1 MTTRYTCFVI
11 SPIGDPGSPVRLAAD
26 EAFEYIIKPALD
38 KYDFVVER
46 ADHIRGIADTIT
58 KEMVERIQRSD
69 LCVVELTG
77 LNPNVMYEC
86 GRRHET
92 GKPCILISRDGELP
106 FDVVTHPVI
115 RYSLEGNARDVINTI
130 RVIQQNVQQFID
142 LGFERAGNRSINDV
156 YREVGA
162 VGQKIDLVL
171 KRIASQSSLGD
182 AALPAGDK
190 AREATMLLKKLGGAV
205 PAINFALSNRDA
217 ELVDL
222 LLPRVQNKKSE
233 NFVLGGLVQGA
244 SIGSR
249 VAFEMLE
256 EVIASGMEDFAWSAK
271 SRIIGGYAA
280 GASRL
285 DEENRA
291 LPVVKATAERM
302 SAQIEQGESVSTEE
316 QTMILNALQRIYHGL
331 ERYEDAIRVGAEVLK
346 LDPADEAYLFN
357 QSLNFESAG
366 QPQQALDC
374 IDRLVAILRA
384 RDFDDADDAH
394 LVHCINKYV
403 QAMRIDE
410 ARELFLTLEDQ
421 HPFRAQ
427 ILRNDDDFEV
437 LFA

>member
-1 MTTRYTCFVI
+1 MATRYTCFVI
-11 SPIGDPGSPVRLAAD
+11 SPIGDPGSPVRVAAD

-38 KYDFVVER
+38 RYDFVVER
-46 ADHIRGIADTIT
+46 ADHIRGITDTIT

-92 GKPCILISRDGELP
+92 GKPCILISKDDKLP

-115 RYSLEGNARDVINTI
+115 RYSLEGNAKDVINTI

-142 LGFERAGNRSINDV
+142 LGFERAGNRSISDV
-156 YREVGA
+156 YREVGT

-171 KRIASQSSLGD
+171 KRIASHSSLGD

-190 AREATMLLKKLGGAV
+190 AKEASMLLKKLGGAV

-222 LLPRVQNKKSE
+222 LLPKVQNKKSE

-244 SIGSR
+244 AIGSR
-249 VAFEMLE
+249 IAFEMLE
-256 EVIASGMEDFAWSAK
+256 EVIASGMEGFAWGAK
-271 SRIIGGYAA
+271 SHIVGGYAA

-291 LPVVKATAERM
+291 LPVVKAAAERM
-302 SAQIEQGESVSTEE
+302 RAQIEQGESVSTEE

-331 ERYEDAIRVGAEVLK
+331 ERYEDAIRVGAEVLE
-346 LDPADEAYLFN
+346 LAPADESFLFN
-357 QSLNFESAG
+357 QSLNLDSAD
-366 QPQQALDC
+366 QPQHALEC
-374 IDRLVAILRA
+374 VDRLVAVLRA
-384 RDFDDADDAH
+384 KAFADADDDH
-394 LVHCINKYV
+394 LMHCIRTYI
-403 QAMRIDE
+403 QAKRIDE
-410 ARELFLTLEDQ
+410 ARELFLVLEDQ
-421 HPFRAQ
+421 HPLRAQ
-427 ILRNDDDFEV
+427 ILRNADDFEV